1 MPRAKLNKRESIL
14 KAAKRRKRGV
24 EVTVIA
30 EECNCSTSYV
40 RLVLR
45 DNGFSPSKKRNQ
57 SEPIW
62 SAGK

>member
-1 MPRAKLNKRESIL
+1 VAKAKVTKRDLIL

-30 EECNCSTSYV
+30 EEVNCSRSYV

-45 DNGFSPSKKRNQ
+45 DAGFAPLQKRSQ

-62 SAGK
+62 SAAK

>member
-1 MPRAKLNKRESIL
+1 MAKAKITKREAIL

-24 EVTVIA
+24 EITVIA

-45 DNGFSPSKKRNQ
+45 DNGFGPNKSRKQ

-62 SAGK
+62 TAN